1 MRIICKLGYYACTRT
16 KQIIQKKK
24 LQFARGFEQLR
35 NNIVFDTNGA
45 LKDKPKDRTM

>member
-1 MRIICKLGYYACTRT
+1 MHAHKANYS
-16 KQIIQKKK
+16 KKK

-35 NNIVFDTNGA
+35 NSIVFDTLGA